1 MILITGGAGF
11 IGSVLAQELNARGRE
26 DIIIVDRVG
35 ESVKWKN
42 LRDTKYSRYVHAD
55 DLFNLSAFCL
65 DDVSFIFHMGA
76 CSDTTEM
83 DMDFLFQNNVEYSQ
97 KLYLHAIK
105 KDIPI
110 VYASS
115 AATYGA
121 GEQGYSDEHELIPA
135 LKPLNRYGYSK
146 QRFDEWL
153 LTLER
158 WPTHWFGLKFFNV
171 FGPNEEH
178 KDEMRSLVHKSYE
191 QILQKGKVK
200 LFKSHREDFEDGMQL
215 RDFVYVKDVAR
226 AMIEMMNPEKA
237 AASGIYN
244 MGTGQARSFL
254 DLAKATFSAVERAE
268 NIEFIDM
275 PAHLRSQYQYY
286 TQAEMAKFHQSFD
299 DFEFTPLEQAVAD
312 TVQHHI
318 QPRGAYGQEVGL

>member
-26 DIIIVDRVG
+26 DIVIVDRVG
-35 ESVKWKN
+35 ESIKWKN
-42 LRDTKYSRYVHAD
+42 LRNTKFARYVHAD

-65 DDVSFIFHMGA
+65 DDISFIFHMGA

-83 DMDFLFQNNVEYSQ
+83 DMDYLMQNNVEYSQ
-97 KLYLHAIK
+97 KLFLHAIE

-146 QRFDEWL
+146 QRFDEWVL
-153 LTLER
+153 KLER

-171 FGPNEEH
+171 YGPNEEH
-178 KDEMRSLVHKSYE
+178 KEEMRSLVHKAHE
-191 QILQKGKVK
+191 QILDSGEVK
-200 LFKSHREDFEDGMQL
+200 LFKSHRDEFEDGMQL
-215 RDFVYVKDVAR
+215 RDFVYVKDAVR
-226 AMIEMMNPEKA
+226 AMIEMMNPEKSE
-237 AASGIYN
+237 ASGIYN
-244 MGTGQARSFL
+244 MGTGKARSFL
-254 DLAKATFSAVERAE
+254 DLVRATFKALDIPEK
-268 NIEFIDM
+268 IEFIDM
-275 PAHLRSQYQYY
+275 PMHLRNQYQYY
-286 TQAEMAKFHQSFD
+286 TQAQMEKFHQSFD
-299 DFEFTPLEQAVAD
+299 GFEFTTLEKAVAD
-312 TVQHHI
+312 TVQNHL
-318 QPRGAYGQEVGL
+318 QPRG